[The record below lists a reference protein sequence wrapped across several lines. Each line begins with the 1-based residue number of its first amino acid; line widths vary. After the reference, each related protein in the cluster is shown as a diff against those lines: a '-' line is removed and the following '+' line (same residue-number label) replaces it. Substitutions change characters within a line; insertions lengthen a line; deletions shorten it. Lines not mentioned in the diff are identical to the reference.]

1 MARDMTNVHTMKL
14 KDNLLKI
21 SPLLALLSAS
31 ASAIA
36 ITISAPSD
44 SATELTVHLTG
55 THFFYDEEA
64 GHNSM
69 YFENPGNYLSSNGPD
84 RETFDLS
91 SGIFLDGES
100 ATSIT
105 LKHDLT
111 SLDDLTIIFDNSIFH
126 GSFAISGTATLDLSA
141 AGQNIGQFNIGT
153 LPC

>member
-1 MARDMTNVHTMKL
+1 MTKLHTMKL
-14 KDNLLKI
+14 KNNLVKI
-21 SPLLALLSAS
+21 TLLLALLSAS

-44 SATELTVHLTG
+44 SATELTVNLTG

-84 RETFDLS
+84 RKNFDLS

-126 GSFAISGTATLDLSA
+126 GSFAISGTATLGLSA